1 MTKKELVKI
10 VIDKNKKVFS
20 SVNIIY
26 KKGIESFDKK
36 SLSKIETMYPDATS
50 IEIIRL
56 K

>member
-1 MTKKELVKI
+1 MTKKELVKVI
-10 VIDKNKKVFS
+10 IDKNKKVFT

-36 SLSKIETMYPDATS
+36 SLSKIEALYPNAAS